1 MQTCCQCFQQEQSE
15 ENGAY
20 SPAAAPEEGME
31 ESFDETSY
39 KNFFGA

>member
-1 MQTCCQCFQQEQSE
+1 MN
-15 ENGAY
+15 ENYA
-20 SPAAAPEEGME
+20 PAAQPTDVAEEKME